1 MDNNSHVNLA
11 TGSSVALIVRVG
23 DGVEEIGTLQGFNS
37 NPLCDVM
44 VEHLVLSRPKHIRCR
59 RALTGRYVSIRVVVT
74 SWWNISFCRVLNTSD
89 VVEL

>member
-59 RALTGRYVSIRVVVT
+59 RALTGRYVSIRVVDYIEPTQLKLCEVDIIT
-74 SWWNISFCRVLNTSD
+74 A
-89 VVEL
+89 